1 MIKKILNN
9 FLLLSFLFCLSSN
22 AVTSKKLEP
31 DHCQKIIAFT
41 LYNYD
46 NLITDFYEKKQPYL
60 KQLAFLIDQASSIPE
75 EVIFEQLRKNPDLAI
90 QTTPLQLMLQ
100 VNKMLK
106 AHHTYYFVDD

>member
-1 MIKKILNN
+1 MIKKIFNN
-9 FLLLSFLFCLSSN
+9 FLFFSFLFYLSIN
-22 AVTSKKLEP
+22 AIPPQKLEP

-60 KQLAFLIDQASSIPE
+60 KQLAFLIDQASGIPE
-75 EVIFEQLRKNPDLAI
+75 EVIFKQLKQNPDLAI
-90 QTTPLQLMLQ
+90 QTTPLHLMLQ

-106 AHHTYYFVDD
+106 VHHAYYFVDD